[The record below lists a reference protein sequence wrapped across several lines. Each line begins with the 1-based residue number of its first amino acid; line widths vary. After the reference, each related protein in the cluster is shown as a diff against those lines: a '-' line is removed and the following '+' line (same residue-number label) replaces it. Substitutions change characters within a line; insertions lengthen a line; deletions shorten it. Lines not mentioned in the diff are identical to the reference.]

1 MLFDELSAQS
11 CFIHTLT
18 RRISMYRRRV
28 TWAILLILSLGILA
42 GCAPR
47 PGTPLSESFES
58 DELYVDLPAMVID
71 FDAQGQASLGGV
83 SVANVGALAGVDL
96 SALSLDPNIVNFFTI
111 ENIQHIQVVTNPDGL
126 TILVNGLRVP
136 SLVWDE
142 GSLVATA
149 ETVNAL
155 GIALPV
161 LDRILPLVQQ
171 FGLGATLRFP
181 VAEGNEAI
189 ALGQMTASEEGGSQ
203 QAEAFLEAV
212 GSTPPRINLPVVY
225 DAEGNFRVGD
235 LTAAEWAEL
244 APGVPFDL
252 LQLSP
257 EQIQGVTEAGLT
269 SLSLATTPQGLQIS
283 ANGEALPTISWG
295 EGELQNVLDL
305 PVMQNLLAG
314 ALSGMGM
321 ESAEVVNTIKS
332 LLPVIQAS
340 DANITVFFPGSEM
353 GN

>member
-1 MLFDELSAQS
+1 M
-11 CFIHTLT
+11 H
-18 RRISMYRRRV
+18 RRLV
-28 TWAILLILSLGILA
+28 TWATLLVLSLVLLA

-47 PGTPLSESFES
+47 PGTPLTEAFES
-58 DELYVDLPAMVID
+58 DELYVDLPAIVID

-83 SVANVGALAGVDL
+83 SVANLGAVAGMDL
-96 SALSLDPNIVNFFTI
+96 SALALDPTIVNFFTI

-171 FGLGATLRFP
+171 FGLGITLRFP
-181 VAEGNEAI
+181 VGEGNQAI
-189 ALGQMTASEEGGSQ
+189 ALGQLTSAEVDGQ
-203 QAEAFLEAV
+203 QAEAILAAV
-212 GSTPPRINLPVVY
+212 GTPPRINLPVVY

-244 APGVPFDL
+244 VPGVPFDL
-252 LQLSP
+252 LQLSS
-257 EQIQGVTEAGLT
+257 EQMQGLTEAGLT

-283 ANGEALPTISWG
+283 ANGQALPTISWG

-305 PVMQNLLAG
+305 PVVQNLLVS
-314 ALSGMGM
+314 ALSGMDM
-321 ESAEVVNTIKS
+321 ESAEVVDTIKS

-340 DANITVFFPGSEM
+340 DANITLFFPGSEM

>member
-1 MLFDELSAQS
+1 M
-11 CFIHTLT
+11 H
-18 RRISMYRRRV
+18 RRLV
-28 TWAILLILSLGILA
+28 TWAILLTLSLVLLA

-47 PGTPLSESFES
+47 PGTPLSEAFES
-58 DELYVDLPAMVID
+58 DELYVDLPAIVID

-83 SVANVGALAGVDL
+83 SVANLGAVAGMDL
-96 SALSLDPNIVNFFTI
+96 SALALDPSIVNFFVI
-111 ENIQHIQVVTNPDGL
+111 ENIQHIQIVTNPDGL

-171 FGLGATLRFP
+171 FGLGITLRFP
-181 VAEGNEAI
+181 VTEGNEAI
-189 ALGQMTASEEGGSQ
+189 ALGQLTPTEGSGQ
-203 QAEAFLEAV
+203 QAEAFLAAV
-212 GSTPPRINLPVVY
+212 GTPPRINLPVVY
-225 DAEGNFRVGD
+225 DADGNFRVGD
-235 LTAAEWAEL
+235 LTAAEWTEL
-244 APGVPFDL
+244 TGAPFDL

-283 ANGEALPTISWG
+283 ANGQALPTISWG

-305 PVMQNLLAG
+305 PVVQNLLVG

-321 ESAEVVNTIKS
+321 ESGEIVETIKS
-332 LLPVIQAS
+332 LLPVIQTS

>member
-1 MLFDELSAQS
+1 M
-11 CFIHTLT
+11 H
-18 RRISMYRRRV
+18 RRLV
-28 TWAILLILSLGILA
+28 TWATLLILSLVLLA

-47 PGTPLSESFES
+47 PGTPLAEAFES
-58 DELYVDLPAMVID
+58 DELYVDLPAIVID

-83 SVANVGALAGVDL
+83 SVANLGAVAGMDL
-96 SALSLDPNIVNFFTI
+96 SALSLDPTIVNFFTI

-171 FGLGATLRFP
+171 FGLGITLRFP
-181 VAEGNEAI
+181 VGEGNQAI
-189 ALGQMTASEEGGSQ
+189 ALGQLTSAEVDDQ
-203 QAEAFLEAV
+203 QAEAILAAV
-212 GSTPPRINLPVVY
+212 GTPPRINLPVVY

-244 APGVPFDL
+244 VPGVPFDL
-252 LQLSP
+252 LQLSS
-257 EQIQGVTEAGLT
+257 EQIQGLAEAGLT

-283 ANGEALPTISWG
+283 ANGQALPTISWG

-305 PVMQNLLAG
+305 PVVQNLLVN

-321 ESAEVVNTIKS
+321 QSAEVVDTIKS
-332 LLPVIQAS
+332 LLPVIQAA
-340 DANITVFFPGSEM
+340 DANITLFFPGSEM

>member
-1 MLFDELSAQS
+1 M
-11 CFIHTLT
+11 H
-18 RRISMYRRRV
+18 RRFV
-28 TWAILLILSLGILA
+28 TWAMLLILSLGILA

-58 DELYVDLPAMVID
+58 DELYIDLPAIVID
-71 FDAQGQASLGGV
+71 FNEQGQASLGGV
-83 SVANVGALAGVDL
+83 SVANLGSTAGIDL
-96 SALSLDPNIVNFFTI
+96 SALSLDPSIVSFFTL

-149 ETVNAL
+149 ETVSAL

-171 FGLGATLRFP
+171 FGLGVTLRFP
-181 VAEGNEAI
+181 VGEGNEPI
-189 ALGQMTASEEGGSQ
+189 ALGQVTAAEGDSQ
-203 QAEAFLEAV
+203 QAEAILEAV
-212 GSTPPRINLPVVY
+212 GRPPMINVPVIY
-225 DAEGNFRVGD
+225 DADGSVSVGD
-235 LTAAEWAEL
+235 LTGAEWAEL
-244 APGVPFDL
+244 TGVPFDL
-252 LQLSP
+252 LQLTP
-257 EQIQGVTEAGLT
+257 EQIQGMTEAGLT

-283 ANGEALPTISWG
+283 ANGQALPTISWG

-305 PVMQNLLAG
+305 PVVQNLLAG

-321 ESAEVVNTIKS
+321 DSAQVVETIRS

>member
-1 MLFDELSAQS
+1 M
-11 CFIHTLT
+11 H
-18 RRISMYRRRV
+18 RRLV
-28 TWAILLILSLGILA
+28 TWATLLVLSLVILA

-47 PGTPLSESFES
+47 PGTPLAEAFES
-58 DELYVDLPAMVID
+58 DELYVDLPAIVID

-83 SVANVGALAGVDL
+83 SVANLGAVAGMDL
-96 SALSLDPNIVNFFTI
+96 SALSLDPSIVNFFTI
-111 ENIQHIQVVTNPDGL
+111 ENIQHIQVVTNPNGL
-126 TILVNGLRVP
+126 TLLVNGLRVP

-171 FGLGATLRFP
+171 FGLGITLRFP
-181 VAEGNEAI
+181 VGEGNEAI
-189 ALGQMTASEEGGSQ
+189 ALGQMTSAEVDGQ
-203 QAEAFLEAV
+203 QAEAFLDAV

-244 APGVPFDL
+244 VPGVPFDL

-283 ANGEALPTISWG
+283 ANGQALPTISWG

-305 PVMQNLLAG
+305 PVVQNLLIS
-314 ALSGMGM
+314 ALSGMNM
-321 ESAEVVNTIKS
+321 EGAEVVDTIKS

-340 DANITVFFPGSEM
+340 DANITLFFPGSEM

>member
-1 MLFDELSAQS
+1 M
-11 CFIHTLT
+11 H
-18 RRISMYRRRV
+18 RRLA
-28 TWAILLILSLGILA
+28 TWALLLILSLGILA

-47 PGTPLSESFES
+47 PGTPLAESFES
-58 DELYVDLPAMVID
+58 DELYIDLPAIVID
-71 FDAQGQASLGGV
+71 FNAEGQASLGGV
-83 SVANVGALAGVDL
+83 SVANLGSTAGIDL
-96 SALSLDPNIVNFFTI
+96 SALSLDPSIVSFFTL

-149 ETVNAL
+149 ETVKAL

-171 FGLGATLRFP
+171 FGLGVTLRFP
-181 VAEGNEAI
+181 VAEGTEAI
-189 ALGQMTASEEGGSQ
+189 ALGQMTATEGNSQ
-203 QAEAFLEAV
+203 QAEAFVEAV
-212 GSTPPRINLPVVY
+212 GTPPRINLPVVY
-225 DAEGNFRVGD
+225 AADGSFRVGD

-244 APGVPFDL
+244 VPGVPFDL
-252 LQLSP
+252 LQLSA
-257 EQIQGVTEAGLT
+257 EQIQSVTEAGLT
-269 SLSLATTPQGLQIS
+269 SLSIATTPQGLQIS

-305 PVMQNLLAG
+305 PVVQNLLAG
-314 ALSGMGM
+314 ALSGQGM
-321 ESAEVVNTIKS
+321 ESAEVVDTIKS

-340 DANITVFFPGSEM
+340 DANITLFFPGSEM

>member
-1 MLFDELSAQS
+1 M
-11 CFIHTLT
+11 H
-18 RRISMYRRRV
+18 RRLV
-28 TWAILLILSLGILA
+28 TWATLLILSLVLLA

-47 PGTPLSESFES
+47 PGTPLAEAFES
-58 DELYVDLPAMVID
+58 DELYVDLPAIVID

-83 SVANVGALAGVDL
+83 SVANLGAVAGMDL
-96 SALSLDPNIVNFFTI
+96 SALSLDPTIVNFFTI

-171 FGLGATLRFP
+171 FGLGITLRFP
-181 VAEGNEAI
+181 VGEGNQAI
-189 ALGQMTASEEGGSQ
+189 ALGQLTSAEVDDQ
-203 QAEAFLEAV
+203 QAEAILAAV
-212 GSTPPRINLPVVY
+212 GTPPRINLPVVY

-244 APGVPFDL
+244 VPGVPFDL
-252 LQLSP
+252 LQLSS
-257 EQIQGVTEAGLT
+257 EQIQGLAEAGLT

-283 ANGEALPTISWG
+283 ANGQALPTISWG

-305 PVMQNLLAG
+305 PVVQNLLVN

-321 ESAEVVNTIKS
+321 QSAEVVDTIKS

-340 DANITVFFPGSEM
+340 DANITLFFPGSEM

>member
-1 MLFDELSAQS
+1 M
-11 CFIHTLT
+11 H
-18 RRISMYRRRV
+18 RRLV
-28 TWAILLILSLGILA
+28 TWATLLVLSLVILA

-47 PGTPLSESFES
+47 PGTPLAENFES
-58 DELYVDLPAMVID
+58 DELYVDLPAIVID

-83 SVANVGALAGVDL
+83 SVANLGAVAGMDL
-96 SALSLDPNIVNFFTI
+96 SALSLDPGIVNFFTI

-126 TILVNGLRVP
+126 TLLVNGLRVP

-171 FGLGATLRFP
+171 FGLGITLRFP
-181 VAEGNEAI
+181 VDEGNEAI
-189 ALGQMTASEEGGSQ
+189 ALGQVTSAEVDDQ
-203 QAEAFLEAV
+203 QAEAILAAV
-212 GSTPPRINLPVVY
+212 GTPPRINLPVVY

-244 APGVPFDL
+244 VPGAPFDL

-257 EQIQGVTEAGLT
+257 EQIQGMTEAGLT

-283 ANGEALPTISWG
+283 ANGQALPTISWG

-305 PVMQNLLAG
+305 PVVQNLLAG
-314 ALSGMGM
+314 ALSGMNM
-321 ESAEVVNTIKS
+321 ESAEVVDTIKS

-340 DANITVFFPGSEM
+340 DANITLFFPGSEM

>member
-1 MLFDELSAQS
+1 M
-11 CFIHTLT
+11 H
-18 RRISMYRRRV
+18 RRLV
-28 TWAILLILSLGILA
+28 TWATLLVLSLVLLA

-47 PGTPLSESFES
+47 PGTPLTEAFES
-58 DELYVDLPAMVID
+58 DELYVDLPAIVID

-83 SVANVGALAGVDL
+83 SVANLGAVAGMDL
-96 SALSLDPNIVNFFTI
+96 SALSLDPTIVNFFTI

-171 FGLGATLRFP
+171 FGLGMTLRFP
-181 VAEGNEAI
+181 VNEGNEAI
-189 ALGQMTASEEGGSQ
+189 ALGQFTSAEVDDQ

-244 APGVPFDL
+244 VPGVPFDL
-252 LQLSP
+252 LQLSS
-257 EQIQGVTEAGLT
+257 EQIQGLTEAGLT

-283 ANGEALPTISWG
+283 ANDQALPTISWG

-305 PVMQNLLAG
+305 PVVQNLLVS

-321 ESAEVVNTIKS
+321 ESAEVVDTIKS

-340 DANITVFFPGSEM
+340 DANITLFFPGSEM